1 MLEIYNENL
10 RDLLFDYSSGV
21 APPKLDIKSTQE
33 SGCNVPEA
41 VQHPVSCTQD
51 VLDVMSI
58 GQSNRSVGATAMNAR
73 SSRSHS
79 VLTVIVDGFSDVTKD
94 RTHGCLHLVDL
105 AGSERISR
113 SEATGDRLK
122 EAQYINKSLSAL
134 GDVMADLSA
143 KNAHVP
149 FRNSKLTQLLKDSL
163 SGIAHPEKVLFQIL
177 TFCVLRSSEIDDVYA
192 HFTGRLVP
200 SGNA

>member
-10 RDLLFDYSSGV
+10 RDLLFDYTSGMP
-21 APPKLDIKSTQE
+21 APKLDIKSTQD
-33 SGCNVPEA
+33 SGLNVPDA
-41 VQHPVSCTQD
+41 VQYAVSCTQD
-51 VLDVMSI
+51 VLDVMTI
-58 GQSNRSVGATAMNAR
+58 GQKNRSVGSTAMNAR

-79 VLTVIVDGFSDVTKD
+79 VLTIIVDGFSEVTKD

-122 EAQYINKSLSAL
+122 EAQYINRSLSAL
-134 GDVMADLSA
+134 GDVMSDLAA
-143 KNAHVP
+143 KNSHVP

-163 SGIAHPEKVLFQIL
+163 SGTPPRVACIVLKIL
-177 TFCVLRSSEIDDVYA
+177 VCAF
-192 HFTGRLVP
+192 
-200 SGNA
+200 